1 MQGEMAAEWMDVIE
15 GLLFVSSKPL
25 NLQRLKEILE
35 PLTMSEIREHLQ
47 RLQSHYQERK
57 GALQMKEIAGGYQI
71 FTRPELA
78 PWIRKMVEERPAK
91 LSRAALESLAI
102 IAYNQPTS
110 KSQVDS
116 IRGVDSQKSLK
127 TLLEKGL
134 VKVLGRKEEAGRPL
148 LYGTTK
154 RFLERFGLKD
164 LSSLPSQKE
173 LEEMGL
179 REEV

>member
-1 MQGEMAAEWMDVIE
+1 MNTEWTDIIE
-15 GLLFVSSKPL
+15 GLLFVSPKPL
-25 NLQRLKEILE
+25 SLQRLKEILE
-35 PLTMSEIREHLQ
+35 PLAVSEIREHLQ
-47 RLQSHYQERK
+47 RLESFYEDRN

-134 VKVLGRKEEAGRPL
+134 IKVLGRKEEAGRPL

-179 REEV
+179 REEA